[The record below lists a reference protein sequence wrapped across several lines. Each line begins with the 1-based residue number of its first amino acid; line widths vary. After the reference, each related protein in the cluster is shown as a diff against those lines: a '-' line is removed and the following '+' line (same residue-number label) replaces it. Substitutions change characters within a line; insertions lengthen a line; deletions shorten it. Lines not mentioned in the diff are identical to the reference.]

1 MKDKDLN
8 KIYSNG
14 LSLCRMDKNL
24 NPYYGGWKSLSMSM
38 TKQHSLLST

>member
-14 LSLCRMDKNL
+14 LEQCRMAKNL
-24 NPYYGGWKSLSMSM
+24 SIYCGKWKSLSMSM
-38 TKQHSLLST
+38 TE

>member
-14 LSLCRMDKNL
+14 LGYCKMDKNL
-24 NPYYGGWKSLSMSM
+24 SLGGRGG
-38 TKQHSLLST
+38 T